1 MTQSVS
7 STTPGT
13 QIYPLTFDPV
23 FKDYVWGGRNL
34 ADKLGRT
41 LPDGIIAE
49 SWEIAAHPDGSSRV
63 NRGSLAGKT
72 LPEVQKALGL
82 DLVGTR
88 NQGMLDLGRFPLL
101 IKLLDANRWLSV
113 QVHPDD
119 AYGLA
124 NAEDLGKT
132 EMWVVLYAKPDAELV
147 YGFKPGVSKAAFANA
162 IDEGTVD
169 EWLHRVP
176 VQAGDVIFVP
186 AGTIH
191 ALGPGTIVAEIQQNS
206 NTTYRIYD
214 WGRPRPIH
222 LAQALDVLNFEL
234 IEPGPLT
241 PVVLEANGA
250 RREQIGQCAYFETE
264 RLALPAGSAFSG
276 TCDGSTF
283 EIWAALEGAA
293 TISWAGEPVSLAAV
307 GWVLLPAA
315 LGDFQVT
322 ALEESVLLRVFTP
335 ES

>member
-1 MTQSVS
+1 M
-7 STTPGT
+7 
-13 QIYPLTFDPV
+13 
-23 FKDYVWGGRNL
+23 
-34 ADKLGRT
+34 
-41 LPDGIIAE
+41 
-49 SWEIAAHPDGSSRV
+49 RV

-72 LPEVQKALGL
+72 LPEVQEALGV

-124 NAEDLGKT
+124 NEEDLGKT
-132 EMWVVLYAKPDAELV
+132 EMWVVLYAKPDAELDLWLQARREQ
-147 YGFKPGVSKAAFANA
+147 GCLCRTPSMS
-162 IDEGTVD
+162 GTVD

-241 PVVLEANGA
+241 PVLLEANGV

-283 EIWAALEGAA
+283 EIWAALEGEADHFLGRR
-293 TISWAGEPVSLAAV
+293 AGVACRRGLGLAAGGIGRFSSYRTRRECSAPSIDAGV
-307 GWVLLPAA
+307 VAARANRGCSGRSTGGLFLSGQPAM
-315 LGDFQVT
+315 
-322 ALEESVLLRVFTP
+322 EMP
-335 ES
+335 

>member
-1 MTQSVS
+1 MTQSVPS
-7 STTPGT
+7 ATPEP
-13 QIYPLTFDPV
+13 QIYPLTFDPI
-23 FKDYVWGGRNL
+23 FKDYLWGGRNL
-34 ADKLGRT
+34 ADKLGHE

-49 SWEIAAHPDGSSRV
+49 SWEIAAHPDGSSAV
-63 NRGSLAGKT
+63 NRGPLAGKT
-72 LPEVQKALGL
+72 LPEVQEELGVE
-82 DLVGTR
+82 LVGTR
-88 NQGMLDLGRFPLL
+88 NQSMLDLGRFPLL

-124 NAEDLGKT
+124 NEEDLGKT
-132 EMWVVLYAKPDAELV
+132 EMWVVLYAEPDAELI
-147 YGFKPGVSKAAFANA
+147 YGFKPGVSKAAFAEA
-162 IDEGTVD
+162 IATGTVD
-169 EWLHRVP
+169 DWLHRVP
-176 VQAGDVIFVP
+176 VKTGDVIFVP
-186 AGTIH
+186 AGTVH

-222 LAQALDVLNFEL
+222 VEQALDVLNFDL
-234 IEPGPLT
+234 IEPKPLT
-241 PVVLEANGA
+241 PTLLEDNGV
-250 RREQIGQCAYFETE
+250 RREQIGQCAYFQTE

-283 EIWAALEGAA
+283 EIWAVLEGEAV
-293 TISWAGEPVSLAAV
+293 ISWAGEPVSLAAV

-322 ALEESVLLRVFTP
+322 AVEESVLLRVLTP
-335 ES
+335 AP